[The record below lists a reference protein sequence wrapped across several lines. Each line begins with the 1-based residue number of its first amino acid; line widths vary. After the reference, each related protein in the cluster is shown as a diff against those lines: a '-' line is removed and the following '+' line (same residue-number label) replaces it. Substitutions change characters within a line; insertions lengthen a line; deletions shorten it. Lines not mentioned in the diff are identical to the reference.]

1 MTGLPPS
8 TLTDDDW
15 APIRHHAESIFACG
29 RHSIHGPAHWHRVEA
44 NALDLCVESG
54 GDVTVVRL
62 FAILHDSCRLNDG
75 ADPLHGPRA
84 ADMLGEIAGAL
95 FTIDPDRLALL
106 EYAMRHHTG
115 GRTSDDPT
123 IGTCWDAD
131 RLDLGRA
138 GIVPHERFMS
148 TELGRRRT
156 TLG

>member
-1 MTGLPPS
+1 
-8 TLTDDDW
+8 
-15 APIRHHAESIFACG
+15 
-29 RHSIHGPAHWHRVEA
+29 
-44 NALDLCVESG
+44 
-54 GDVTVVRL
+54 
-62 FAILHDSCRLNDG
+62 
-75 ADPLHGPRA
+75 
-84 ADMLGEIAGAL
+84 MLGEIAGAL

-148 TELGRRRT
+148 TEPGRRRT